1 MWSIPIIGI
10 ISDMFKRFFTRK
22 QTSILSAAFAIAAMV
37 FTSRVLGLVRNRL
50 LTSHFTPDEIDL
62 YFAALRIPN
71 FLYEILIA
79 GAITVA
85 FIPVFTSY
93 LSQKKQ
99 EEAFTIAAIILNI
112 AGIIVSIAVAILI
125 PLTPLVLRVI
135 VPGFT
140 DAQIAETVYYT
151 RIVLVLQVLPLVIGN
166 IITGILQSFKRFLIP
181 AMAPVVYNIGS
192 IFGIVVLTPAW
203 GLSGAIYGIGLGA
216 VLFLII
222 QLPLLATVA
231 YHHRFIVSLQHKG
244 LWRLVRLMLP
254 RTFVVGAS
262 QVDATIDFM
271 LASLIGPGS
280 ITVFAFAQ
288 QLQLLPIGL
297 FGLPIAQAALPTLSE
312 YAAEGKIQAFKDSIL
327 TSLHQILFFVFPA
340 SAMLIVLQIPI
351 VRLFYGA
358 DQFDWPVTVMTG
370 RTIMYFSFSL
380 FAQSMILLFSRAFF
394 ALQDSRTPVIVAV
407 GSIVLNSLLSL
418 LFVMWL
424 RLDVWSLGLSTSISS
439 IIHAFALLYV
449 LDKKVHAFDRTR
461 LFLPFIKIMTA
472 TAIMAIFIRIP
483 VKLLDTLVFDTTR
496 TFSLL
501 VLTGIA
507 SCIGLATYIFFA
519 WFFNIKEVL
528 LFMVFARK
536 LTKVKDILF
545 EPSREVGGE

>member
-1 MWSIPIIGI
+1 
-10 ISDMFKRFFTRK
+10 MFKRFFTQQ
-22 QTSILSAAFAIAAMV
+22 QTSILSAAFVIAAMV

-71 FLYEILIA
+71 FLYEILVA

-93 LSQKKQ
+93 LSQKKD
-99 EEAFTIAAIILNI
+99 EEATTLASIILNI
-112 AGIIVSIAVAILI
+112 ATLIVGIAVVLLI
-125 PLTPLVLRVI
+125 PLTPFVLRII

-140 DAQIAETVYYT
+140 DAQIAETAYYT

-166 IITGILQSFKRFLIP
+166 IITGVLQSFKRFLIP

-203 GLSGAIYGIGLGA
+203 GLSGAIYGIGIGA
-216 VLFLII
+216 LLFLLI
-222 QLPLLATVA
+222 QLPLLTTVS
-231 YHHRFIVSLQHKG
+231 YSHRWIVSFTHKG
-244 LWRLVRLMLP
+244 LLRLVRLMLP
-254 RTFVVGAS
+254 RTLVVGAS

-288 QLQLLPIGL
+288 QLQLLPLGL
-297 FGLPIAQAALPTLSE
+297 FSLPIAQAALPTLSE
-312 YAAEGKIQAFKDSIL
+312 YAAHGNMKAFKDSLL

-340 SAMLIVLQIPI
+340 SAVLIVLQIPI

-370 RTIMYFSFSL
+370 RTIMYFSISL
-380 FAQSMILLFSRAFF
+380 FAQSMIILFSRAFF
-394 ALQDSRTPVIVAV
+394 ALQDSKTPVVIALY
-407 GSIVLNSLLSL
+407 SILFNSLLSV
-418 LFVMWL
+418 LFVLWL
-424 RLDVWSLGLSTSISS
+424 KYDVWSLGLSTSISS
-439 IIHAFALLYV
+439 IMHAILLLYL
-449 LDKKVHAFDRTR
+449 LDKKVDTFDRTK
-461 LFLPFIKIMTA
+461 LLLPMIKIMVT
-472 TAIMAIFIRIP
+472 TAIMAICIRVP
-483 VKLLDTLVFDTTR
+483 VKLLDMLVFDTTR

-501 VLTGIA
+501 LLTAIA
-507 SCIGLATYIFFA
+507 LCIGFATYVFFA

-528 LFMVFARK
+528 LFMAFARK
-536 LTKVKDILF
+536 LTKVKDILL